1 MAVLLPSSCPHD
13 GFSRKGLGG
22 RIPCVPMERLSHL
35 RVFSDARVDARVAV
49 RWVVGDV
56 GRRPALV
63 RHTVCLEV
71 VAFLVFM

>member
-1 MAVLLPSSCPHD
+1 
-13 GFSRKGLGG
+13 
-22 RIPCVPMERLSHL
+22 MERLSHL
-35 RVFSDARVDARVAV
+35 CVLSDARVDARVAV
-49 RWVVGDV
+49 RLGWIRRVVGDV